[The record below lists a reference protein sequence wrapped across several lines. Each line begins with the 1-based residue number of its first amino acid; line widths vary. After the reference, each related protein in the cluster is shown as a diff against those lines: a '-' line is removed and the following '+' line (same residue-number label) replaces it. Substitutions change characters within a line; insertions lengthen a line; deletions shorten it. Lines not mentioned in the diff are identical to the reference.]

1 MEEGVLLCVVVG
13 CCGLLW
19 VVVGCCGWVVDLFR
33 LCFNFVLPLFY
44 LCFTFLLPLFY
55 LSFTFLLPFFYLS
68 FAFVLYFICLCR
80 WWGCCG
86 HYIVVSMCV
95 LFEQWVHHFG
105 QPRRQST
112 CALPV
117 GTARVSITMLFN
129 GVPIYGFI
137 RPYPFF
143 CLLPVFFVAATF
155 SRASLMHGLVT
166 ATRIAAACGATQL
179 GR

>member
-1 MEEGVLLCVVVG
+1 MFLLCFYFVFT
-13 CCGLLW
+13 
-19 VVVGCCGWVVDLFR
+19 LF
-33 LCFNFVLPLFY
+33 L
-44 LCFTFLLPLFY
+44 

-68 FAFVLYFICLCR
+68 FISLLPLFCTSSVLV
-80 WWGCCG
+80 GG
-86 HYIVVSMCV
+86 GGVAVTTIVVSMCV

-117 GTARVSITMLFN
+117 GTTRVSITMLFN
-129 GVPIYGFI
+129 DVPIYGFI